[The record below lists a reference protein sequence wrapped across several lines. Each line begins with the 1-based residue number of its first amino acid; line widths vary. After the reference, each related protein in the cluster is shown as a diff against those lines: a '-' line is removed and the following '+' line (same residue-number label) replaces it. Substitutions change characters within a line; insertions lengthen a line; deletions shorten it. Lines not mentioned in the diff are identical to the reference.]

1 MAKKK
6 VKKFVR
12 CNVTTMLNI
21 KNEAYY
27 EVLFVLKSDQYKSG
41 SAVSIVDETGM
52 GYFYDIAYFE

>member
-12 CNVTTMLNI
+12 CNVTTIFNI

-27 EVLFVLKSDQYKSG
+27 EVLFVLKSNQYESG
-41 SAVSIVDETGM
+41 KAVSIIDETGM
-52 GYFYDIAYFE
+52 GGFYDIAYFE